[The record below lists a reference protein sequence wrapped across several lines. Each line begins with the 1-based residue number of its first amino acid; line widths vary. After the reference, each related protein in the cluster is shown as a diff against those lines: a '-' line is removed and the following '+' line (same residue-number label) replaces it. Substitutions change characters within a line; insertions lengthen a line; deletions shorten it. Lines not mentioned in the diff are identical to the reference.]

1 MEGFSVPA
9 WVAPGGCWVQCWD
22 RTAEGPRGPGCVGQC
37 EIRGFLHKISRGLQ
51 TCWFG
56 ACSPDPIYPPPQEVY
71 GPQAAEAGAA
81 ISRGHSL
88 FLIPMFSVVINPVV
102 FRKLF
107 FWTG

>member
-56 ACSPDPIYPPPQEVY
+56 ACSPDPIYPPPRKCMVLRLPRLVQQFPEVTVY
-71 GPQAAEAGAA
+71 
-81 ISRGHSL
+81 S
-88 FLIPMFSVVINPVV
+88 
-102 FRKLF
+102 
-107 FWTG
+107 